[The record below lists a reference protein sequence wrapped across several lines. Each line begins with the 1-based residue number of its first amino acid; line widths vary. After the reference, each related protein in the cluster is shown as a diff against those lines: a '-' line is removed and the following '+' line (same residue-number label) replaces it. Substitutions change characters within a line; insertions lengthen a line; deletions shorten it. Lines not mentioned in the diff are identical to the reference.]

1 MSANPALAAGWLLP
15 VVAETWD
22 GYLNDINGAHVT
34 PQSKARVVKGCGLLS
49 RLSAGWADQHADR
62 TPGMTGSP
70 PRSSGRGVWLPL
82 VVPSRRWLLPSL
94 TGHGYCLGGR
104 PGHMAGLV
112 PVASFDLADAV
123 LAGTG
128 RASGGGPRR
137 GGGGGV
143 VKDPC
148 YFRRILAREMRLPI
162 RQNPVAGLDSPPPG
176 GGV

>member
-112 PVASFDLADAV
+112 QVASFDLADAV
-123 LAGTG
+123 LAVGV
-128 RASGGGPRR
+128 AS
-137 GGGGGV
+137 
-143 VKDPC
+143 
-148 YFRRILAREMRLPI
+148 
-162 RQNPVAGLDSPPPG
+162 
-176 GGV
+176 